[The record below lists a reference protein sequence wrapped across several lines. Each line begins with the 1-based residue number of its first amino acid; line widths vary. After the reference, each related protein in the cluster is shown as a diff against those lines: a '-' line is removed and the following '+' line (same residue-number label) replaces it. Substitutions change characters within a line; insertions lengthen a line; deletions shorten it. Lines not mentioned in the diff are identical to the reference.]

1 MGKDV
6 TCDVHTWQEEDP
18 SFEVGVTR
26 DCGEVLSAYPHTSG
40 RLRNLANNP
49 PGSLSPSY
57 LLSWRCYRINTTEEE
72 LSTWTNSN

>member
-26 DCGEVLSAYPHTSG
+26 DCSEVLSVYPHTSG
-40 RLRNLANNP
+40 RLRN
-49 PGSLSPSY
+49 
-57 LLSWRCYRINTTEEE
+57 
-72 LSTWTNSN
+72 